1 MSQTLQVSECPLN
14 GELRWLIWPLA
25 YCEHLGSIIA
35 VNCGLCGELP
45 NLDPLGPIRMNGT
58 VRVGEPSKLASSLEV
73 LELSGNNLTLI
84 ESIPPSVRKF
94 VISSNQKRLRMAEG
108 TLTSA
113 LKQGVSIDLSGS
125 KLDVATQREAQ
136 GLLKK
141 GFISRMGL
149 LVWGGF
155 VST

>member
-1 MSQTLQVSECPLN
+1 
-14 GELRWLIWPLA
+14 
-25 YCEHLGSIIA
+25 
-35 VNCGLCGELP
+35 
-45 NLDPLGPIRMNGT
+45 MNGT

-125 KLDVATQREAQ
+125 KLDVATRREAQ